1 MKGVQIL
8 NSVAVISL
16 GCPKNLVDSEN
27 MLGLIKEGNFII
39 TDNYRKAE
47 VIIINTCGFIESAK
61 EESINTILEMT
72 EHKITGEC
80 KVLIVVGCLVQKYQK
95 ELKQEIPE
103 IDALLGT
110 NNYHEIIEAIN
121 KTLNKE
127 KVIKVNAKH
136 TQQYFELPRHLVTSK
151 HYAYLRIAEGC
162 DNRCSYC
169 TIPEIRGPFRSRPM
183 ENIIN
188 EAKYLVSLG
197 VKEIILVAQDTTQ
210 YGKDIYQEL
219 RLASLLQELCK
230 ISEVR
235 WIRLLYCYPNYFSD
249 NLIEVIKDEPKICKY
264 IDLPLQHVDNSIL
277 KRMGR
282 NITQEEIKS
291 LIKKLRDNI
300 PEIIIRSTF
309 IVGFPGES
317 QENFHNLLEF
327 LQEVK
332 LDRVGAFSYS
342 QEDNTPAGKM
352 ANQITNNSKIKRL
365 NKLMELQYQI
375 LLEKHRQYIGKEIT
389 VQVDGIAEDNNDLW
403 VCRSTGEAPE
413 IDPVILVFTQ
423 DRLIPGQLLTVKITH
438 LQDYDLIGEIYCELT

>member
-1 MKGVQIL
+1 MKGVQVL
-8 NSVAVISL
+8 NSIAVISL

-27 MLGLIKEGNFII
+27 MLALIMEENFII
-39 TDNYRKAE
+39 TDNYSKAE

-72 EHKITGEC
+72 EHKKTGQC
-80 KVLIVVGCLVQKYQK
+80 KVLIVVGCLVQKYQR

-103 IDALLGT
+103 IDAFLGT
-110 NNYHEIIEAIN
+110 NNYHEIVEAIN
-121 KTLNKE
+121 ITLNKE
-127 KVIKVNAKH
+127 KVIKINAKH
-136 TQQYFELPRHLVTSK
+136 SQQYFELPRHLVKSK

-162 DNRCSYC
+162 NNCCTYC
-169 TIPEIRGPFRSRPM
+169 AIPEIRGPFRSRSM

-188 EAKYLVSLG
+188 EAKFLVNQG
-197 VKEIILVAQDTTQ
+197 VKEIILIAQDTTQ
-210 YGKDIYQEL
+210 YGKDIYQEI
-219 RLASLLQELCK
+219 RIVSLLKELCK
-230 ISEVR
+230 IPEIR
-235 WIRLLYCYPNYFSD
+235 WIRLLYCYPNHFSD

-264 IDLPLQHVDNSIL
+264 IDLPLQHIDDLIL

-282 NITQEEIKS
+282 NITRKEINN
-291 LIKKLRDNI
+291 LIQKLRNKI
-300 PEIIIRSTF
+300 PGIIIRSTF

-317 QENFHNLLEF
+317 QENFNNLLDF
-327 LQEVK
+327 LQEMK
-332 LDRVGAFSYS
+332 LDRVGAFTYS

-389 VQVDGIAEDNNDLW
+389 VQVDGVVEDNNDLW
-403 VCRSTGEAPE
+403 ACRSTGEAPE
-413 IDPVILVFTQ
+413 IDPVILVYTQ
-423 DRLIPGQLLTVKITH
+423 DRLAPGQLLNVKITH